1 MQQQSFPLLTTK
13 RLLLRQLQPT
23 DDKAIFA
30 LRSNTQVNAYIQRPL
45 PNNINDARYF
55 INSIIE
61 GIGNKEWLYW
71 ALILKDTTQLIGT
84 ICLWHFSNDS
94 TMAEIGYELHP
105 DFQGLGLMSE
115 ALKTVMDYGFIT
127 LQLNTIE
134 AYTQPGNTK
143 SISLLEKNNFT
154 LDLNSNNYGTSREVR
169 FVLSKV
175 TSSRD

>member
-13 RLLLRQLQPT
+13 RLLLRQLQLA

-30 LRSNTQVNAYIQRPL
+30 LRSNIQVNADIQRPL
-45 PNNINDARYF
+45 PNNIYDARYF
-55 INSIIE
+55 INSINE
-61 GIGNKEWLYW
+61 GIGNREWLYW
-71 ALILKDTTQLIGT
+71 AIILKDTKQLIGT
-84 ICLWHFSNDS
+84 ICLWHFSNNN

-115 ALKTVMDYGFIT
+115 ALQTVIDYGFIT

-143 SISLLEKNNFT
+143 SIRLLMKHDFIQDST
-154 LDLNSNNYGTSREVR
+154 SNNHGTSREVR
-169 FVLSKV
+169 FVLSKL
-175 TSSRD
+175 TS